1 MDAFGNAIER
11 DRYQRVATAAER
23 PSPVVLQWSAGK
35 SGRRVVDR
43 SLMFDI
49 GVPMTRLEARA
60 VSRAFAGGVGVKR
73 ASITVDQGE
82 VHALVGLNGAGKTT
96 LMRLML
102 GMLRP
107 DSGSVMIDG
116 VDVGAIASS
125 GWAGVGHLVETPFAY
140 AELDTTS
147 NLKMAARL
155 RLTASSAVGD
165 MVGAAVEEF
174 GLASF
179 ANVRAGRLS
188 LGNKQRLGVAAALQ
202 HNPGLI
208 VLDEPTN
215 ALDPAGVILVR
226 EAIRRRRNE
235 GAAVLVS
242 SHHLDEVTRVADRIS
257 VMNRGS
263 IIGTLEPST
272 PDIERAFFAA
282 VLADDETR
290 A

>member
-1 MDAFGNAIER
+1 
-11 DRYQRVATAAER
+11 
-23 PSPVVLQWSAGK
+23 
-35 SGRRVVDR
+35 
-43 SLMFDI
+43 
-49 GVPMTRLEARA
+49 MTRLEAKA

-102 GMLRP
+102 GMLQP

-116 VDVGAIASS
+116 VGVGAVASA
-125 GWAGVGHLVETPFAY
+125 GWGSVGHLVETPFAY
-140 AELDTTS
+140 AELDTAS
-147 NLKMAARL
+147 NLEMAARL
-155 RLTASSAVGD
+155 KLTVPSGVRD
-165 MVGAAVEEF
+165 MVTAAIKEF
-174 GLASF
+174 GLESF

-202 HNPGLI
+202 HNPRLV